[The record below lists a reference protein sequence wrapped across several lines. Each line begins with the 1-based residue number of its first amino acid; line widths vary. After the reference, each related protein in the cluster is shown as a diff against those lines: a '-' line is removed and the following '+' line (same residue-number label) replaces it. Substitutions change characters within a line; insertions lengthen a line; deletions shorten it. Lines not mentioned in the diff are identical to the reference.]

1 MPFFRTRSA
10 PGAAIILCG
19 VPQSKS
25 TPSKNASS
33 KSASSKNASSKNKGK
48 GRYTAPP
55 PKKTAA
61 SPLWFGVAIT
71 TFLLVGLLIVVTNYI
86 GLLPG
91 DAENRYL
98 IIGLVFISL
107 GFMMATGYH

>member
-1 MPFFRTRSA
+1 MLRTRTVA
-10 PGAAIILCG
+10 ALAIILSD

-25 TPSKNASS
+25 KRS
-33 KSASSKNASSKNKGK
+33 
-48 GRYTAPP
+48 RYTPPP
-55 PKKTAA
+55 PKKAPP

-71 TFLLVGLLIVVTNYI
+71 TLLATGLLVVVTNYI

-98 IIGLVFISL
+98 IIGLVLISG

>member
-1 MPFFRTRSA
+1 
-10 PGAAIILCG
+10 

-25 TPSKNASS
+25 KGRYTAPTKSTSS
-33 KSASSKNASSKNKGK
+33 KSK

-55 PKKTAA
+55 PKKKAA
-61 SPLWFGVAIT
+61 SPLWFGVGIT

>member
-1 MPFFRTRSA
+1 MTSTRDT
-10 PGAAIILCG
+10 GAILPHAG
-19 VPQSKS
+19 TAGGGDYPLVVPQSKS
-25 TPSKNASS
+25 KRT
-33 KSASSKNASSKNKGK
+33 
-48 GRYTAPP
+48 RYTPPP
-55 PKKTAA
+55 PKKAPP

-71 TFLLVGLLIVVTNYI
+71 TCLAVGLIVVVTNYI

-98 IIGLVFISL
+98 IIGLVLISG

>member
-1 MPFFRTRSA
+1 
-10 PGAAIILCG
+10 

-25 TPSKNASS
+25 KRS
-33 KSASSKNASSKNKGK
+33 
-48 GRYTAPP
+48 RYTPPP
-55 PKKTAA
+55 PKKAPS

-71 TFLLVGLLIVVTNYI
+71 TFLLTGLVIVVTNYI

-98 IIGLVFISL
+98 IIGLVFISA

>member
-1 MPFFRTRSA
+1 MRGTTPFFPTQNA
-10 PGAAIILCG
+10 ATAAIILWP

-25 TPSKNASS
+25 KRS
-33 KSASSKNASSKNKGK
+33 
-48 GRYTAPP
+48 RYTPPP
-55 PKKTAA
+55 PKKAPA

-71 TFLLVGLLIVVTNYI
+71 TFLLVGLVIVVTNYI

-98 IIGLVFISL
+98 IIGLVFISA

>member
-1 MPFFRTRSA
+1 M
-10 PGAAIILCG
+10 
-19 VPQSKS
+19 PQSKQR
-25 TPSKNASS
+25 PKQQ
-33 KSASSKNASSKNKGK
+33 GK
-48 GRYTAPP
+48 KTRYTPPP
-55 PKKTAA
+55 PKKAPP

-71 TFLLVGLLIVVTNYI
+71 TFLLVGLVIVVTNYI

-98 IIGLVFISL
+98 IIGLVFISA

>member
-1 MPFFRTRSA
+1 MALFFLTRIGGRS
-10 PGAAIILCG
+10 AIILSP

-25 TPSKNASS
+25 KRT
-33 KSASSKNASSKNKGK
+33 
-48 GRYTAPP
+48 RYTPPP
-55 PKKTAA
+55 PKKAPA
-61 SPLWFGVAIT
+61 SPLWYGVAIT
-71 TFLLVGLLIVVTNYI
+71 TLLLVGLLIVVMNYI

-98 IIGLVFISL
+98 IIGLVFISA

>member
-1 MPFFRTRSA
+1 MRRAVATVDALGVSPHAEPVGGGDYPRA
-10 PGAAIILCG
+10 

-25 TPSKNASS
+25 KRS
-33 KSASSKNASSKNKGK
+33 
-48 GRYTAPP
+48 RYTPPP
-55 PKKTAA
+55 PKKAPP

-71 TFLLVGLLIVVTNYI
+71 TTLMVGLVVIVTNYI

-98 IIGLVFISL
+98 IVGLVLISS

>member
-1 MPFFRTRSA
+1 MRGTGPFFPTRSA
-10 PGAAIILCG
+10 GAAAIILCA

-25 TPSKNASS
+25 ASS
-33 KSASSKNASSKNKGK
+33 KSASTKSK

-55 PKKTAA
+55 PKKKAG

-71 TFLLVGLLIVVTNYI
+71 TCLVVGLLIVVTNYI

-98 IIGLVFISL
+98 IVGLIFISL

>member
-1 MPFFRTRSA
+1 M
-10 PGAAIILCG
+10 
-19 VPQSKS
+19 PQSKS
-25 TPSKNASS
+25 APSKSTS
-33 KSASSKNASSKNKGK
+33 KSK

-55 PKKTAA
+55 PKKKAA

-71 TFLLVGLLIVVTNYI
+71 TLLLVGLLIVVTNYI

-91 DAENRYL
+91 EAENRYL
-98 IIGLVFISL
+98 IIGLVFISA

>member
-1 MPFFRTRSA
+1 MRGTPPFFRTRSA
-10 PGAAIILCG
+10 PGAAIILCA
-19 VPQSKS
+19 VPQ
-25 TPSKNASS
+25 S
-33 KSASSKNASSKNKGK
+33 KSASSKSK

-55 PKKTAA
+55 PKKQAA

-71 TFLLVGLLIVVTNYI
+71 TLLLVGLLIVVTNYI